1 MGRYRG
7 ALAFWAVFA
16 VGLLWSAPLLSG
28 RARLVFRDGAS
39 YYDPQ
44 FHFLRRVWQQGSFP
58 LWNPWENGGIDM
70 AVDPTYGLFYPL
82 KLLLLVPV
90 RWPIPYHLFLV
101 AHWALAYTGIYFGL
115 RRWRYRP
122 TTAALA
128 SASYALGG
136 PLLSQFHNAVYLVSS
151 AWLPWA
157 WFALEDFLQRGSH
170 RRLAVASIA
179 LAMMVLGGDPQ
190 AAIHVLLVSFLLLAA
205 GKGRVRRC
213 KRWAGTT
220 FLMVLLAAVQLVP
233 SGLASRHSYR
243 SLYDQP
249 RSIWARWF
257 QRQPDEPAPANEAQH
272 RAGHDAEIYA
282 FSVAPW
288 RWAELLWP
296 SIGGRLAPR
305 YSRWFD
311 TIPAESACWSL
322 SLYGGLVPCLA
333 AFTAWRVCRGSR
345 RRRRATWLVIVSAG
359 AALGYYGVGFL
370 LREIAGGFD
379 SDGFS
384 ELLPAAGG
392 LYWLFVQVIPGYE
405 LFRYPA
411 KWWLLAALGL
421 SVLSATGIEA
431 AWRRPRYLRH
441 MCVILLATSLLL
453 ALLAS
458 LCMPRLV
465 HWWSTAPAD
474 PFFSPLSVE
483 AARNDLLRALAHTAV
498 TASVAALALG
508 MRFRSRVAI
517 LVLGTLADLYL
528 ANGWILIT
536 GPVPDRT
543 LEVHGDSG
551 GALEPRPAAFPPG
564 RVYRPASRLFLPA
577 SLRDRSSQ
585 ERLVALRA
593 WDEATLY
600 GKYYLELVPRWEP
613 NGQARE
619 VTQDA
624 FAGVVGHRSAVMPAD
639 LGGALDVAGHQGRRA
654 DHVIVARWRLL
665 KNLGVTA
672 AIVPAWEASP
682 QGRRRPLAEDAVLE
696 VASSEEF
703 GCQVVALE
711 KAIPDPAPRTRRLSH
726 WRKWMER
733 QLADG
738 YGCRVDMSREQWQQQ
753 VRRWA
758 LDLQDVQANATARVG
773 PLSWGVDRVSAAVDS
788 PAPALVVF
796 PMRFAPA
803 WRAWR
808 RGANGDMSRLAAVRV
823 DGLCLGVVVPPGRHQ
838 IVVAYRPTALY
849 LSGVVSALSW
859 SWLGVGL
866 LIQLYRFGRSKR
878 G

>member
-1 MGRYRG
+1 
-7 ALAFWAVFA
+7 
-16 VGLLWSAPLLSG
+16 
-28 RARLVFRDGAS
+28 
-39 YYDPQ
+39 
-44 FHFLRRVWQQGSFP
+44 
-58 LWNPWENGGIDM
+58 M
-70 AVDPTYGLFYPL
+70 AADPTYGLFYPL

-136 PLLSQFHNAVYLVSS
+136 PLLSQFHNAIYLVSI

-157 WFALEDFLQRGSH
+157 WFALEDYLQEGS
-170 RRLAVASIA
+170 RQRLVVAGIA

-190 AAIHVLLVSFLLLAA
+190 MAVHVLLVALLLLAA
-205 GKGRVRRC
+205 GQGRVRRC

-220 FLMVLLAAVQLVP
+220 LLMLSLAAVQLVP
-233 SGLASRHSYR
+233 SGLASRRSYR

-249 RSIWARWF
+249 RSIWTRWF
-257 QRQPDEPAPANEAQH
+257 QRQPDEPAPAIAARQR
-272 RAGHDAEIYA
+272 RAGHDVEIYA

-296 SIGGRLAPR
+296 NIGGRLAPR

-333 AFTAWRVCRGSR
+333 AFTAWRVRRGSR
-345 RRRRATWLVIVSAG
+345 RRRRATWLVIVAGG
-359 AALGYYGVGFL
+359 AALGYYGVGFV

-384 ELLPAAGG
+384 ELPPAAGG

-411 KWWLLAALGL
+411 KWWPLAALGL
-421 SVLSATGIEA
+421 SILSATGMEA

-441 MCVILLATSLLL
+441 ICVILLAVSLLL

-458 LCMPRLV
+458 PCMPRLV

-474 PFFSPLSVE
+474 PFFSPLSAE

-498 TASVAALALG
+498 TAGVAALALG
-508 MRFRSRVAI
+508 MRFRFRVAI
-517 LVLGTLADLYL
+517 LVLGTLVDLYL

-551 GALEPRPAAFPPG
+551 GAPEPRPAAFPSG
-564 RVYRPASRLFLPA
+564 RIYRPAGRLFFPA
-577 SLRDRSSQ
+577 SLRDLPGQ
-585 ERLVALRA
+585 ERLVALRS

-600 GKYYLELVPRWEP
+600 GKYYLELASPWHQSGLGIGPQR
-613 NGQARE
+613 G
-619 VTQDA
+619 A

-639 LGGALDVAGHQGRRA
+639 LGVALDVAGHQGRRA
-654 DHVIVARWRLL
+654 GPVTVARWSLL
-665 KNLGVTA
+665 KDLGVTA
-672 AIVPAWEASP
+672 AIVPRAAASP
-682 QGRRRPLAEDAVLE
+682 GGRVRSIAEGAVLE
-696 VASSEEF
+696 VASSGEF

-711 KAIPDPAPRTRRLSH
+711 RAIPDPAPQTRRLSH
-726 WRKWMER
+726 WKEWMER

-738 YGCRVDMSREQWQQQ
+738 NEWRVDMSREQWQQQ

-758 LDLQDVQANATARVG
+758 LDPQDVQANTTARVG
-773 PLSWGVDRVSAAVDS
+773 PLSWGVDRVSVEVDS

-808 RGANGDMSRLAAVRV
+808 CGANGDMSRLAAVRV
-823 DGLCLGVVVPPGRHQ
+823 DGLCLGVVVPPGRHR

-878 G
+878 S